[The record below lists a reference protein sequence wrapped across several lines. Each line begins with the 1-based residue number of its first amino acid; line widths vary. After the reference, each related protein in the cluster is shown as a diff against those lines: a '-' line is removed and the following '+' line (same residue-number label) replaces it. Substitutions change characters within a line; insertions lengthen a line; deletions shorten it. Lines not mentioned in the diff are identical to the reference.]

1 MCADP
6 APAQPARLSA
16 HLTPKPPS
24 GSRNQA
30 LLHSSPLVLGL
41 TGVPSGGVRSH
52 PTVGATKRGPVG
64 LASMWKLLWLLALCF
79 TPGCRESWGWGS
91 CRRWTMP
98 TQEALKARAVAPG
111 LYFVYWGCRCSSCL
125 SHTAAPA
132 LLPCCPGSLR
142 AGAGQKA
149 TVVAAGGEGDTI
161 FLLPLPGSFPSPG
174 KSAVPEASTTLLR
187 PPVSLPPTFLLPL
200 QRDCCC
206 LHGAKPRGRPGT
218 GHPGGTLSESAHVP
232 ARQWTRL
239 PASRV
244 PNTSPIAEQI
254 LPSVSLSSL
263 P

>member
-6 APAQPARLSA
+6 APAQPDRLSA

-91 CRRWTMP
+91 YHHWTIP

-111 LYFVYWGCRCSSCL
+111 LYFAYWGCRYSSCL

-142 AGAGQKA
+142 AGAGQKGHCGGSWRRGGHHLL
-149 TVVAAGGEGDTI
+149 AAPAW
-161 FLLPLPGSFPSPG
+161 LFPFPREVCSP
-174 KSAVPEASTTLLR
+174 
-187 PPVSLPPTFLLPL
+187 
-200 QRDCCC
+200 
-206 LHGAKPRGRPGT
+206 
-218 GHPGGTLSESAHVP
+218 
-232 ARQWTRL
+232 
-239 PASRV
+239 
-244 PNTSPIAEQI
+244 
-254 LPSVSLSSL
+254 
-263 P
+263 